1 MGGLFFSR
9 MVVLP
14 GRVILCSL
22 LSQYFS
28 TPPYG
33 RLVSISAVRLSHALF
48 LADRMT
54 TRPAKP
60 GGMLTNSDCRRR
72 SAHGRLVLR
81 TVNAEIRAAE
91 WYAKEPT
98 VMGRRLIGMDVLKEE
113 PAGHAHSGDGY

>member
-9 MVVLP
+9 MVVMP

-22 LSQYFS
+22 WSQHFS

-33 RLVSISAVRLSHALF
+33 WLVSISAVRLSQAQY
-48 LADRMT
+48 LADRLT
-54 TRPAKP
+54 TRPANP
-60 GGMLTNSDCRRR
+60 GGVLTGFYCRSR